1 MAKGKKG
8 GSPKDSRKSLRPGGM
23 PPPKS
28 PPDNPTEW
36 TPFSSGYKD
45 ALNPP
50 DDDNPKSSPSSSN
63 DVDDNEITDLNL
75 TFGDNQGSGVDTLKH
90 RNCS

>member
-8 GSPKDSRKSLRPGGM
+8 GSPKDDRKSLRPGGM
-23 PPPKS
+23 PPPRS

-36 TPFSSGYKD
+36 KPFSSGYKD
-45 ALNPP
+45 GLNPP